1 MESSQHK
8 ASANQV
14 FCVRKGIKKFPARSP
29 NLGMLAEGTKAKE
42 ERGKSPQKS
51 RPTSPTKKS
60 ALVCLNCQLAGRPS
74 NQNHKE
80 CVDWQKFQEA
90 ERKFFFQGSNVES
103 PQKVVDAKPDIKP
116 EWKVPGSKRL
126 QAH

>member
-1 MESSQHK
+1 
-8 ASANQV
+8 
-14 FCVRKGIKKFPARSP
+14 
-29 NLGMLAEGTKAKE
+29 MLAEGTKAKE

-51 RPTSPTKKS
+51 RPTPPT
-60 ALVCLNCQLAGRPS
+60 
-74 NQNHKE
+74 E
-80 CVDWQKFQEA
+80 CVEWQKFQEA